1 MISYFKTVFTSSWA
15 FVKGLGITLR
25 YMFKPAVTVQY
36 PTEKLHP
43 YPPFRGA
50 PLFDAA
56 TCIATSF
63 TNCLKSSFLATKSV
77 SHLISNNTPVFA
89 FGCR

>member
-56 TCIATSF
+56 TCIARFF
-63 TNCLKSSFLATKSV
+63 TNVLKSSFLATKSD
-77 SHLISNNTPVFA
+77 SQSTSIRTPIFPP
-89 FGCR
+89 RWM